1 MSIQEEIKAHTQAVL
16 NGKVSRDQRSCP
28 KCGTFHGSFR
38 PHERK
43 RRSFLI
49 IVDRLVCKM
58 SSFLMR
64 WKCLLCNQTFTE
76 YPPFALP
83 YKRYVKG
90 EVLKF
95 CQRYVEEDQA
105 TYRSKVRVNGM
116 PVCYEGQGE
125 EIDDRRLVP
134 STLWRWV
141 DFLGGMK
148 KTLQEALRLIR
159 QKAPS
164 SGIFR
169 EIYPI
174 ASQKYRS
181 DARRIVLQRCLRLFR
196 AEAEYRSFFGPS
208 IFLQLATALFFR

>member
-1 MSIQEEIKAHTQAVL
+1 MSIQEEIKAHTRAVL
-16 NGKVSRDQRSCP
+16 NGEVSRDQGSCP

-49 IVDRLVCKM
+49 IVDRLVCTM
-58 SSFLMR
+58 ASFLMR
-64 WKCLLCNQTFTE
+64 WECLLCNQTFTE

-90 EVLKF
+90 EVLKSS
-95 CQRYVEEDQA
+95 QRYVEEDRA
-105 TYRSKVRVNGM
+105 TYESVIRVKGM
-116 PVCYEGQGE
+116 PVCYEGKGE
-125 EIDDRRLVP
+125 EIDDRRLAP

-141 DFLGGMK
+141 VFLGGMK
-148 KTLQEALRLIR
+148 KTLQEALGLIR

-169 EIYPI
+169 EVYPI
-174 ASQKYRS
+174 APSKYRS
-181 DARRIVLQRCLRLFR
+181 DGRRIVLQRCLKLFR
-196 AEAEYRSFFGPS
+196 AEGEYLPLFGTS
-208 IFLQLATALFFR
+208 IFLQLATARFFR

>member
-16 NGKVSRDQRSCP
+16 NGEVRRDQRICP
-28 KCGTFHGSFR
+28 KCGKFHGSFR

-49 IVDRLVCKM
+49 VVDRLVCKVAT
-58 SSFLMR
+58 FLMR
-64 WKCLLCNQTFTE
+64 WKCLRCNQTFTE

-90 EVLKF
+90 AVLKSS
-95 CQRYVEEDQA
+95 QRYVEEDQA
-105 TYRSKVRVNGM
+105 TYQSVIRVNGM

-125 EIDDRRLVP
+125 EIDDRRLAP
-134 STLWRWV
+134 STLRRWV
-141 DFLGGMK
+141 GFLGGMK
-148 KTLQEALRLIR
+148 KTLQEALGLIR

-169 EIYPI
+169 EVYPI
-174 ASQKYRS
+174 APSKYRS
-181 DARRIVLQRCLRLFR
+181 DERRIVLQRCLRLFR
-196 AEAEYRSFFGPS
+196 AEGEYLPLFGTS
-208 IFLQLATALFFR
+208 IFLQLATARFFR

>member
-1 MSIQEEIKAHTQAVL
+1 MGSGFLFLLAFDLV
-16 NGKVSRDQRSCP
+16 NGY
-28 KCGTFHGSFR
+28 
-38 PHERK
+38 
-43 RRSFLI
+43 
-49 IVDRLVCKM
+49 
-58 SSFLMR
+58 
-64 WKCLLCNQTFTE
+64 LLCNQTFTE

-196 AEAEYRSFFGPS
+196 AEGEYLPLFGTS